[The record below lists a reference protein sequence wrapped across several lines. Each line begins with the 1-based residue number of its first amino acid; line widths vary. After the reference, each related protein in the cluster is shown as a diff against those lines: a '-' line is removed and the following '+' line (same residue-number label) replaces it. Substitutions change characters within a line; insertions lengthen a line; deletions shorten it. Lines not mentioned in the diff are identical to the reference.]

1 MKAKAKKVLR
11 KSAASIGAA
20 ILAIGLST
28 AATFAASSFEGIW
41 KVQDTQ
47 GNPFQIVLGADG
59 SARGDRAGEGLTGT
73 WKEDAEGAAV
83 IEWESGWTTKISKDG
98 SNNYVKTAYEKGKA
112 VTSGPGTP
120 AEKVQ

>member
-11 KSAASIGAA
+11 KTATSIGAA

-47 GNPFQIVLGADG
+47 GKPFQIVLGADG
-59 SARGDRAGEGLTGT
+59 TARGDRAGEGLTGT
-73 WKEDAEGAAV
+73 WKENEGAAV
-83 IEWESGWTTKISKDG
+83 IEWDSGWTTKITKEG
-98 SNNYVKTAYEKGKA
+98 ANYTKTAYEKGKA
-112 VTSGPGTP
+112 VTSGPGRP

>member
-1 MKAKAKKVLR
+1 MVMKAKAKKILR

-47 GNPFQIVLGADG
+47 GNPFQIVLDGDG

-73 WKEDAEGAAV
+73 WKEAEGSAV
-83 IEWESGWTTKISKDG
+83 IDWESGWTTKITKDG
-98 SNNYVKTAYEKGKA
+98 GNYTKTAYEKGKA

-120 AEKVQ
+120 AEKVP

>member
-1 MKAKAKKVLR
+1 MKANAKKVLR

-28 AATFAASSFEGIW
+28 AATFAVNSFEGTW

-47 GNPFQIVLGADG
+47 GKPFQIVLSADG
-59 SARGDRAGEGLTGT
+59 KAQGTREGEGLAGT
-73 WKEDAEGAAV
+73 WKEDEGSAV
-83 IEWESGWTTKISKDG
+83 IEWESGWMTKITKEG
-98 SNNYVKTAYEKGKA
+98 GNYIKTAYEKGKA